1 MSMVRVALIITIS
14 SSYSGIFEGTG
25 LLNGLKSKMGLGE
38 QKNHRF
44 WYDPYDVHGGGDGG
58 LQPDTGNDAGGP
70 GLQGSGAGSAEICD
84 RYGKLGNRY
93 GSAHSVVHRGCG
105 SAGVCVGAACVDRG
119 GGVPV
124 SASNLA
130 SYCESQKGCLINFNF
145 SSLVEK
151 AAGQQ
156 NK

>member
-1 MSMVRVALIITIS
+1 MPS
-14 SSYSGIFEGTG
+14 TG
-25 LLNGLKSKMGLGE
+25 GLGE

-130 SYCESQKGCLINFNF
+130 SYCESQKG
-145 SSLVEK
+145 
-151 AAGQQ
+151 
-156 NK
+156 

>member
-1 MSMVRVALIITIS
+1 MEEKTVCASCSR
-14 SSYSGIFEGTG
+14 
-25 LLNGLKSKMGLGE
+25 
-38 QKNHRF
+38 
-44 WYDPYDVHGGGDGG
+44 DGG

-70 GLQGSGAGSAEICD
+70 GLQGSGAGSAEVCD

-105 SAGVCVGAACVDRG
+105 SAGVCIGAACVDRG

-130 SYCESQKGCLINFNF
+130 SYCESQKG
-145 SSLVEK
+145 
-151 AAGQQ
+151 
-156 NK
+156 